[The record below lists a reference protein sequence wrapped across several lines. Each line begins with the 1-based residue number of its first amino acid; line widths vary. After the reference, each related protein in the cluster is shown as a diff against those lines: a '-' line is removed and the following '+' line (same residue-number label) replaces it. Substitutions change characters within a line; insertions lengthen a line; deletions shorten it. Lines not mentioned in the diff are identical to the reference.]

1 MQYNKIQAFGILRK
15 NVNIVTI
22 IFRTHST
29 TFPFFGHTAQHSCF
43 SDTAQH
49 SCFSDTQHNIPVFR
63 TQHNILVFRTHST
76 TFLFFGHTAQHSCFW
91 DTQHNIPVSSFRDS
105 SLSWGPV
112 ADGFDVPYAFLIP
125 FNIRCNLSLYRILAW
140 LQNVFRDCLA
150 VVGRFH
156 PFTGHEVP

>member
-29 TFPFFGHTAQHSCF
+29 TFPFFGNSTTFLFFGHTAEHSCF
-43 SDTAQH
+43 SD
-49 SCFSDTQHNIPVFR
+49 
-63 TQHNILVFRTHST
+63 TQHNILVFRTHSR